1 MKVDLFSTQ
10 RAKFRICRSLES
22 VEIRRII
29 VLGWSSDA
37 RSMEGLGLK
46 ASGGRNHGA
55 GAGGGV
61 KCSSGGCNHN
71 DASLFPCRCA
81 GQHGEVQRPGRV
93 QLQHANA
100 VRAREGAVH
109 RRAGGA
115 LRPGPQRHQQTAATA
130 GETHNSA
137 LAAASADSQ
146 SERTSRGEEPKR
158 SSAISS
164 PPPDC

>member
-10 RAKFRICRSLES
+10 RAKFRICRSLEG
-22 VEIRRII
+22 VEIRGII

-37 RSMEGLGLK
+37 GSMEGLGLK
-46 ASGGRNHGA
+46 ASGGRNRGA

-61 KCSSGGCNHN
+61 KCSSGECNHN

-100 VRAREGAVH
+100 V
-109 RRAGGA
+109 
-115 LRPGPQRHQQTAATA
+115 
-130 GETHNSA
+130 
-137 LAAASADSQ
+137 
-146 SERTSRGEEPKR
+146 
-158 SSAISS
+158 
-164 PPPDC
+164 